1 MHVGD
6 SAEVVA
12 REAQRQ
18 TRWIKEALW
27 ITKTPTRQDL
37 IAEAERMVTSVDE
50 NVVVHRIKAAG
61 RSDSLTST
69 QSDADRVC
77 DYLDDGGFSRV
88 TIRL

>member
-1 MHVGD
+1 
-6 SAEVVA
+6 
-12 REAQRQ
+12 
-18 TRWIKEALW
+18 
-27 ITKTPTRQDL
+27 
-37 IAEAERMVTSVDE
+37 MVTSVDE

-77 DYLDDGGFSRV
+77 DYVDDGGFSRV